1 MAKSVLVTGGARGI
15 GLAIVQKLSAEGWRV
30 AAMGRASAEA
40 AVPRLEG
47 TDALYIQGDVSD
59 AAARERAVMTCAEA
73 FGRLDAL
80 VNVAGIAPRQ
90 RNDLLD
96 MTEESF
102 DEVIGVNLK
111 GTLFLSQLAARL
123 MLRQEPVEG
132 RRGVIVNVASVS
144 SYASSVNRGEYCIS
158 KAGVSMVTRLLADR
172 LAEEAVPVFEVRP
185 GIIAT
190 DMTAGVAEKYDRRI
204 ADGLLPIARWGRP
217 EDVANAVNVLCSGGL
232 TYCTGEVINVDGGFH
247 IPRL

>member
-1 MAKSVLVTGGARGI
+1 MKRSALVTGGARGI
-15 GLAIVQKLSAEGWRV
+15 GLAVVRKLAAEGWQV
-30 AAMGRASAEA
+30 AAMGRAPEAEA
-40 AVPRLEG
+40 APRLAG
-47 TDALYIQGDVSD
+47 TDAFYIAGDVAD
-59 AAARERAVMTCAEA
+59 AAARERAIAACVEA

-90 RNDLLD
+90 RLDLLE

-111 GTLFLSQLAARL
+111 GTLFLSQLAARQ
-123 MLRQEPVEG
+123 MLRQQPTDD
-132 RRGVIVNVASVS
+132 RRGVIVNVGSLS

-172 LAEEAVPVFEVRP
+172 LAAEAIPVFEVRP

-217 EDVANAVNVLCSGGL
+217 EDVANAVAVLCSGAL
-232 TYCTGEVINVDGGFH
+232 TYCTGEVLNVDGGFH